1 MRIMLGFF
9 FKKNFYDGWDNVLF
23 IFVPNLILDVFFL
36 IGGGLF
42 YLGTKVN
49 GTAGIIIWGCTV
61 LLLITAGSILS
72 LAWAESAAKIA
83 DYESAEIKPF
93 FTSLKTCIKDGI
105 LYGIVL
111 FAVLIISAAGIIFY
125 FRPVSGATLPFIGLM
140 AGSVFFWIML
150 TIISALFWY
159 PSLRAIMHNPFK
171 KSIKKCFIILFDNIG
186 SCVVLGIY
194 NFFLLII
201 SIVMV
206 GLAPGLGGIGLSRVN
221 FLRILL
227 KKYDY
232 LEIAEKEA
240 AGKKPVF
247 RNKIPW
253 QELLKE
259 DIEITGSRSIKS
271 FFMPW
276 KE

>member
-61 LLLITAGSILS
+61 LLVITAESILS

-111 FAVLIISAAGIIFY
+111 FAVLLVSAAGIIFY

>member
-1 MRIMLGFF
+1 MLGFF

-23 IFVPNLILDVFFL
+23 IFVPNLILDLFFL

-61 LLLITAGSILS
+61 LLVITAGSILS

-111 FAVLIISAAGIIFY
+111 FAVLLVSAAGIIFY

-194 NFFLLII
+194 NIFLLII

>member
-23 IFVPNLILDVFFL
+23 IFVPNLILDLFFL

-61 LLLITAGSILS
+61 LLVITAGSILS

-111 FAVLIISAAGIIFY
+111 FAVLLVSAAGIIFY

-201 SIVMV
+201 SIIMV

>member
-61 LLLITAGSILS
+61 LLVITAGSILS

-159 PSLRAIMHNPFK
+159 PPLRAIMHNPFK

>member
-61 LLLITAGSILS
+61 LLVITAGSILS

-111 FAVLIISAAGIIFY
+111 FAVLLVSAAGIIFY

-206 GLAPGLGGIGLSRVN
+206 GLAPGLGGIGLSCVN

>member
-36 IGGGLF
+36 IGGELF

-61 LLLITAGSILS
+61 LLVITAGSILS

-111 FAVLIISAAGIIFY
+111 FAVLLVSAAGIIFY

>member
-23 IFVPNLILDVFFL
+23 IFVPNLILDLFFL

-61 LLLITAGSILS
+61 LLVITAGSILS

-83 DYESAEIKPF
+83 DYESEEIKPF

-194 NFFLLII
+194 NIFLLII

>member
-61 LLLITAGSILS
+61 LIVITAGSILS

-111 FAVLIISAAGIIFY
+111 FAVLLVSAAGIIFY

>member
-61 LLLITAGSILS
+61 LLVITAGSILS

-111 FAVLIISAAGIIFY
+111 FAVLLVSAAGIIFY

-194 NFFLLII
+194 NIFLLII

-206 GLAPGLGGIGLSRVN
+206 GLAPGLGGIGLSRVK

>member
-61 LLLITAGSILS
+61 LLVITAGSMLS

-111 FAVLIISAAGIIFY
+111 FAVLLVSAAGIIFY

>member
-1 MRIMLGFF
+1 MLGFF

-61 LLLITAGSILS
+61 LLVITAGSILS

-240 AGKKPVF
+240 AGKKTVF

>member
-61 LLLITAGSILS
+61 LLVITAGSILS

-111 FAVLIISAAGIIFY
+111 FAVLLVSAAGIIFY

-140 AGSVFFWIML
+140 AGSVFFWIMI

>member
-61 LLLITAGSILS
+61 LLVITAGSILS

-83 DYESAEIKPF
+83 DYEAAEIKPF

-111 FAVLIISAAGIIFY
+111 FAVLLVSAAGIIFY

>member
-23 IFVPNLILDVFFL
+23 IFVPNLILDLFFL

-61 LLLITAGSILS
+61 LLVITAGSILS

-111 FAVLIISAAGIIFY
+111 FAVLLVSAAGIIFY

-194 NFFLLII
+194 NIFLLII

>member
-61 LLLITAGSILS
+61 LLVITAGSILS

-271 FFMPW
+271 FFIPW

>member
-61 LLLITAGSILS
+61 LLVITAGSILS

-111 FAVLIISAAGIIFY
+111 FAVLLVSAAGIIFY

-206 GLAPGLGGIGLSRVN
+206 GLAPGLGGIGLSRVI

>member
-1 MRIMLGFF
+1 MLGFF

-42 YLGTKVN
+42 YLVTKVN

-61 LLLITAGSILS
+61 LLVITAGSILS

>member
-61 LLLITAGSILS
+61 LLVITAGSILS

-111 FAVLIISAAGIIFY
+111 FAVLLVSAAGIIFY

-159 PSLRAIMHNPFK
+159 PSLRSIMHNPFK

>member
-9 FKKNFYDGWDNVLF
+9 FKKNFYDGWDNMLF

-61 LLLITAGSILS
+61 LLVITAGSILS

-111 FAVLIISAAGIIFY
+111 FAVLLVSAAGIIFY

>member
-111 FAVLIISAAGIIFY
+111 FAVLLVSAAGIIFY

-194 NFFLLII
+194 NIFLLII

>member
-23 IFVPNLILDVFFL
+23 LFVPNLILDVFFL

-61 LLLITAGSILS
+61 LLVITAGSILS

>member
-61 LLLITAGSILS
+61 LLVITAGSILS

-111 FAVLIISAAGIIFY
+111 FAVLLVSAAGIIFY

-140 AGSVFFWIML
+140 AGSIFFWIML

>member
-61 LLLITAGSILS
+61 LLVITAGSILS

-111 FAVLIISAAGIIFY
+111 FAVLLVSAAGIIFY

-247 RNKIPW
+247 RNKIPR

>member
-61 LLLITAGSILS
+61 LLVITAGSILS

-111 FAVLIISAAGIIFY
+111 FAVLLVSAAGIIFY

-201 SIVMV
+201 SIIMV

>member
-1 MRIMLGFF
+1 MLGFF

-61 LLLITAGSILS
+61 LLVITAGSILS

-111 FAVLIISAAGIIFY
+111 FAVLLVSAAGIIFY

-221 FLRILL
+221 FLKKKK

>member
-61 LLLITAGSILS
+61 LLVITAGSILS

-111 FAVLIISAAGIIFY
+111 FAVLLVSAAGIIFY

-159 PSLRAIMHNPFK
+159 PSLRAIMHK

>member
-61 LLLITAGSILS
+61 LLVITAGSILS

-111 FAVLIISAAGIIFY
+111 FAVLLVSAAGIIFY

-194 NFFLLII
+194 NIFLLII

>member
-61 LLLITAGSILS
+61 LLVITAGSILS

-111 FAVLIISAAGIIFY
+111 FAVLLVSAAGIIFY

-232 LEIAEKEA
+232 LEITEKEA

>member
-61 LLLITAGSILS
+61 LLVITAGSILS

-111 FAVLIISAAGIIFY
+111 FAVLLVSAAGIIFY

-140 AGSVFFWIML
+140 AGSGFFWIML

>member
-61 LLLITAGSILS
+61 LLVITAGSILS

-111 FAVLIISAAGIIFY
+111 FAVLLVSAAGIIFY

-159 PSLRAIMHNPFK
+159 PSLRAIMNNPFK

-201 SIVMV
+201 SIIMV

>member
-1 MRIMLGFF
+1 MLGFF

-61 LLLITAGSILS
+61 LLVITAGSILS

-150 TIISALFWY
+150 TIIFALFWY

-194 NFFLLII
+194 NIFLLII

>member
-1 MRIMLGFF
+1 MLGFF

-61 LLLITAGSILS
+61 LLVITAGSILS

-111 FAVLIISAAGIIFY
+111 FAVLLVSATGIIFY

-201 SIVMV
+201 SIIMV

-232 LEIAEKEA
+232 LEIAEKET

>member
-61 LLLITAGSILS
+61 LLVITAGSILS

-140 AGSVFFWIML
+140 AGSVFFWIMI

>member
-61 LLLITAGSILS
+61 LLVITAGSILS

-111 FAVLIISAAGIIFY
+111 FAVLLVSAAGIIFY

-186 SCVVLGIY
+186 SCVVIGIY

>member
-61 LLLITAGSILS
+61 LLVITAGSILS

-111 FAVLIISAAGIIFY
+111 FAVFIISAAGIIFY

-194 NFFLLII
+194 NIFLLII

>member
-61 LLLITAGSILS
+61 LLVITAGSILS

-159 PSLRAIMHNPFK
+159 PSLRAIMHNPLK

-194 NFFLLII
+194 NIFLLII

>member
-1 MRIMLGFF
+1 MLGFF

-61 LLLITAGSILS
+61 LLVITAGSILS

-111 FAVLIISAAGIIFY
+111 FAVLLVSAAGIIFY

-201 SIVMV
+201 SIIMV

-240 AGKKPVF
+240 AGKKTVF

>member
-61 LLLITAGSILS
+61 LLVITAGSILS

-111 FAVLIISAAGIIFY
+111 FAVLLVSAAGIIFY

-259 DIEITGSRSIKS
+259 EIEITGSRSIKS

>member
-61 LLLITAGSILS
+61 LLVITAGSILS

-111 FAVLIISAAGIIFY
+111 FAVLLVSAAGIIFY

-240 AGKKPVF
+240 AGKKTVF

>member
-23 IFVPNLILDVFFL
+23 IFVPNLILDLFFL

-61 LLLITAGSILS
+61 LLVITAGSILS

-201 SIVMV
+201 SIIMV